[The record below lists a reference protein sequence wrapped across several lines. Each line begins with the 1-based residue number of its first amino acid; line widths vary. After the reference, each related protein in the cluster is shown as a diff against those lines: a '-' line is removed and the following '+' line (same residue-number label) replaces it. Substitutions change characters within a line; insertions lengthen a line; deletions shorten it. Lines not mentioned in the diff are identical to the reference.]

1 MFPQFGATAE
11 SLSKASSLLLRFG
24 TDAHLYDDPDDVNI
38 GPLLDSRFDSEKVDA
53 LKRLLALLAQG
64 ADVSHH
70 YPQVLNRS
78 VLLSVPPS
86 SYSSSSFVKP
96 TLVELMSMNSL
107 AYQPIILVT
116 DRKTLVC
123 YYHLSTLVVLCL
135 CSFCEC
141 LPNFYLVEKIQLKY
155 ALPKLYDLHHDED
168 SAPLRRV
175 VDFCYFLQL
184 VDILLN
190 DYSPGVVG
198 AAAVAFKS
206 VCPSSLYLIA
216 KSFRRLCETL
226 PDVEERSQIVLIEIL
241 LRYVIAR
248 HGLVKE
254 SSMFTSNSVLTSQED
269 ENFAAFGGMLDNH
282 HSSLAGMACDS
293 IISSVCKCYIEG
305 QRDCSSQA
313 GRMKGDNDLDLPL
326 TSSTNDDVDI
336 LLQCTSPLLWSHNS
350 AVVFGAATVHWI
362 MAPREEVERI
372 IKPVLFILRSCQPS
386 KYVASD
392 YFL

>member
-70 YPQVLNRS
+70 YPQVLIRS

-107 AYQPIILVT
+107 GVVKNVASQSLEVKKLV
-116 DRKTLVC
+116 
-123 YYHLSTLVVLCL
+123 
-135 CSFCEC
+135 
-141 LPNFYLVEKIQLKY
+141 YLYLLHY
-155 ALPKLYDLHHDED
+155 AENKEDEQHEAD
-168 SAPLRRV
+168 
-175 VDFCYFLQL
+175 L

-198 AAAVAFKS
+198 AAAVAFK
-206 VCPSSLYLIA
+206 
-216 KSFRRLCETL
+216 LCETL

-269 ENFAAFGGMLDNH
+269 ENFAAFG
-282 HSSLAGMACDS
+282 
-293 IISSVCKCYIEG
+293 EG

-350 AVVFGAATVHWI
+350 AVVFGAATDYVKDPDRRFVADTVAAIGLCAQRVPMVASTCLEGLLDLTFHESLISSLSQFVGEAVVLIQAI
-362 MAPREEVERI
+362 MSIKAI
-372 IKPVLFILRSCQPS
+372 IKQDPTSYDKFFKCM
-386 KYVASD
+386 
-392 YFL
+392 